1 VNCSQALRARFWLTE
16 HGRNSIRKVEP
27 LIVRTDVTT
36 MKLIKTIICLVFVS
50 ASVVPVYAV
59 TIERNA
65 NVAVENNFV
74 VGPAKLEATI
84 APGESKT
91 VLISVDNKTGRTQDF
106 SVSFEDFVPS
116 GEVDQAVELLGDK
129 TSATSLKNFLT
140 VEKTEF
146 TLEQGDR
153 ALVPVRISIPVGAE
167 AKGLFGSIVIS
178 AVSQRNTLT
187 DDARAY
193 SGAVVIGR
201 VGALAFVTVEGN
213 TNPAGALQSVKT
225 KNNSSVFLKGDVSL
239 RVAFENTGNVNLN
252 PYGVITLKN
261 MWGSVVETIVLD
273 PWYALPQSVRTRDV
287 EISTGNMFGYYTA
300 VAQVNRGYEDIID
313 SKQVSFVV
321 IPPFALALIV
331 GSALLITTLIIWRNR
346 VRKASVKNL

>member
-1 VNCSQALRARFWLTE
+1 
-16 HGRNSIRKVEP
+16 
-27 LIVRTDVTT
+27 
-36 MKLIKTIICLVFVS
+36 MKLIKTIIALALVSTSMVS
-50 ASVVPVYAV
+50 VYAF
-59 TIERNA
+59 TIEQNA
-65 NVAVENNFV
+65 DAAVENNFV

-116 GEVDQAVELLGDK
+116 ENADQTVELLGEK
-129 TSATSLKNFLT
+129 SSATSLKSFLS

-153 ALVPVRISIPVGAE
+153 ALIPVRISIPVGAE
-167 AKGLFGSIVIS
+167 AKGLFGSIIVS
-178 AVSQRNTLT
+178 AVSQRSTLS
-187 DDARAY
+187 DDSRTY

-201 VGALAFVTVEGN
+201 VGTLAFVTVEGN

-225 KNNSSVFLKGDVSL
+225 KNNSSVFLKGDVPL

-261 MWGSVVETIVLD
+261 MWGSVVKTIVLD

-287 EISTGNMFGYYTA
+287 EISAPNMFGYYTA
-300 VAQVNRGYEDIID
+300 VAQVNRGYGDIID
-313 SKQVSFVV
+313 SKNVSFLV
-321 IPPFALALIV
+321 ISPLAIAMIVLGVLLIL
-331 GSALLITTLIIWRNR
+331 ALLIWKNS
-346 VRKASVKNL
+346 VRKVSRKTL